1 MLTPENVQWKT
12 SWISASLNSVWRTLQ
27 MFPVSVMM
35 TGSMEWCIPFH
46 STYCIALSMT
56 EMWLNPVLWSFIFSF
71 HWIQMSGVFLAHDH
85 ANISHEEAQAPGHSM
100 LAPVLFPHDVMGRGA
115 ANNNDFTSSIYSQH
129 LENLYFYAYIAI
141 FWIFLRWPFFLMLL
155 IKCSYFNAL
164 PYALYYGVMVELLL
178 KTHCSMQALNCTAR
192 SFVSPS
198 WTVFGLA
205 HVPVPNSS
213 TFDLT
218 KSVLCRREKVEKNVA
233 GMSGWNLLILEL
245 IFISMD
251 FVWAVA

>member
-1 MLTPENVQWKT
+1 MITPISPMRKHKLLAIPCLLPSFSPMMSWGEVLQIIMT
-12 SWISASLNSVWRTLQ
+12 SRHPSTASTWRT
-27 MFPVSVMM
+27 
-35 TGSMEWCIPFH
+35 
-46 STYCIALSMT
+46 
-56 EMWLNPVLWSFIFSF
+56 FIFMPTLQFSEY
-71 HWIQMSGVFLAHDH
+71 FLGD
-85 ANISHEEAQAPGHSM
+85 
-100 LAPVLFPHDVMGRGA
+100 L
-115 ANNNDFTSSIYSQH
+115 
-129 LENLYFYAYIAI
+129 
-141 FWIFLRWPFFLMLL
+141 FFLMLL

-178 KTHCSMQALNCTAR
+178 KTHCSTQALNCTAR